1 MSTAG
6 EMELLGLLLCRRQKE
21 GGGRWLKRGEVLKSE
36 CGRRWQERAGEEGEE
51 ESDRNKEGQNQHE
64 GPPGPLLGT
73 LGFPVTQWARY
84 PGFRGA
90 LLVGWSPVRLG
101 PMGMQLVGAPAG

>member
-1 MSTAG
+1 MSVG
-6 EMELLGLLLCRRQKE
+6 E
-21 GGGRWLKRGEVLKSE
+21 GG
-36 CGRRWQERAGEEGEE
+36 RREQER
-51 ESDRNKEGQNQHE
+51 KERRRVTETKKDKTNMKA
-64 GPPGPLLGT
+64 PLAHSWG